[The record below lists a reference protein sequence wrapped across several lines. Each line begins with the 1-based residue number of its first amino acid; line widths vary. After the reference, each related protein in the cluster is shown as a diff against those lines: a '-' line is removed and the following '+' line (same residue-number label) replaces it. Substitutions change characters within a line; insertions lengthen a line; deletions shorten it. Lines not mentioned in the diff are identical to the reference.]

1 MIAKLKLVAFSAW
14 LLVPLPAAAQ
24 NGQDSALVGVVRDQS
39 GAIVSG
45 AAVQVSS
52 TALVGGPQQTTT
64 DGAGGYRFAFLPPGA
79 YGVRVQHAGFASTAR
94 TLTLTPGATL
104 TLDLVLSINRIEQ
117 SVKVAAA
124 APIVDVHT
132 SAAPTVIDRTLLEA
146 LPLPRGALGIVNLAP
161 GVTHDVGLGGTL
173 YANPLFL
180 DGTSANE
187 PGLGQ
192 AILSPNLNWLEE
204 VQVISIG
211 ADARYGEYTGAMANA
226 ITRSG
231 SNRLSGRGEFWT
243 TRPSWS
249 GNNRA
254 WLSPALQQRFRPVDI
269 KQRYDATFQAGG
281 PIAKDRVWFFAGGE
295 RYRDKYRPA
304 SFYTGQN
311 GPGDADYDSTE
322 WKGIGKLTA
331 APSTRLRVE
340 GYVERSVQ
348 AVDGANAS
356 PLISNDALAIN
367 DVKDVMWNARALWT
381 VSDRTVVEFR
391 QTGQRYDSF
400 FGPPEGKR
408 DGPPAHVDL
417 LTGVMSV
424 NYLDASTW
432 NSSPVTAS
440 AEVTTFP
447 ARRFAGQHE
456 LRAGFEYEHD
466 TLRTEDHTTA
476 GVLIFDTDGRPTSV
490 QMWAG
495 AIYRPRQARQT
506 LYAQDSWTVADRL
519 TINAGLRAGFYNGG
533 VPTHPDA
540 FSAHA
545 VAPRLGAAWDVGGDH
560 RTAVRLHYGRYH
572 DPIVTSFYDF
582 LDPLSQSPTISAD
595 VVGSDYVETF
605 RTPIATEGSID
616 PDIRFPYM
624 QEIAIGVERQL
635 PWALSATAQLVRRD
649 YRDAIGFTD
658 PGLVWQPAT
667 RRDPGADG
675 RPGTADDGGPITVY
689 LDTDPTKSA
698 PVLTNPDAHRR
709 YRAAQFILR
718 RRGADADL
726 QASYTWSRTT
736 GNYYNAAGSNA
747 ANGDMGLNGIFVNP
761 NKRINADGLTN
772 QDFTHEIKVLG
783 SMRLQVWG
791 PLTVGAVYR
800 YQSGAPWQRA
810 ANFGSQT
817 GANAIFVEPR
827 GSRRTAALNAIDI
840 RGEKTLRTGG
850 AASLGLFVDVFN
862 VTNQGEALRV
872 SPQSGPNLGLPLLWT
887 DPRSARAGVH
897 LSF

>member
-1 MIAKLKLVAFSAW
+1 LLPKLPSLALTAL

-24 NGQDSALVGVVRDQS
+24 NGQDAALVGVVHDSS
-39 GAIVSG
+39 GATVAG
-45 AAVQVSS
+45 ATVQVTSG
-52 TALVGGPQQTTT
+52 ALVGGPQRAMT
-64 DGAGGYRFAFLPPGA
+64 DAAGTYRFAFLPPGA
-79 YGVRVQHAGFASTAR
+79 YDVRVQRAGFATTGER
-94 TLTLTPGATL
+94 LTLTPGATL
-104 TLDLVLSINRIEQ
+104 TLDFVLALERLEQ
-117 SVKVAAA
+117 SVEIRAS
-124 APIVDVHT
+124 APIIDVHT
-132 SAAPTVIDRTLLEA
+132 SASPTVIDRDQLET
-146 LPLPRGALGIVNLAP
+146 LPLARGALGIVNLAP

-187 PGLGQ
+187 PGSGQ
-192 AILSPNLNWLEE
+192 AILSPNLNWIDE

-231 SNRLSGRGEFWT
+231 SNRFSGRGEFWT

-249 GNNRA
+249 GNNRGS
-254 WLSPALQQRFRPVDI
+254 LSPAVQQRFRPVDI
-269 KQRYDATFQAGG
+269 KQRYDTTFQAGG
-281 PIAKDRVWFFAGGE
+281 PVAKDRVWFFAGGE

-311 GPGDADYDSTE
+311 GPGNADYDSTE

-331 APSTRLRVE
+331 APSARLRVE

-348 AVDGANAS
+348 GVDGANAS
-356 PLISNDALAIN
+356 PLISNDALAIS
-367 DVKDVMWNARALWT
+367 DIRDAMWNARALWT

-417 LTGVMSV
+417 LTSVMSV
-424 NYLDASTW
+424 NYLDSSTW
-432 NSSPVTAS
+432 SSSPVTAS

-447 ARRFAGQHE
+447 ARRVAGQHE
-456 LRAGFEYEHD
+456 IRAGFEYEHD
-466 TLRTEDHTTA
+466 TLRTEDHTT
-476 GVLIFDTDGRPTSV
+476 GGLLIFDTDGRATSV

-495 AIYRPRQARQT
+495 AIYRPRQSRQT
-506 LYAQDSWTVADRL
+506 VYAQDSWTVADRL
-519 TINAGLRAGFYNGG
+519 TVNAGLRAGFYNGS
-533 VPTHPDA
+533 VPTHPQA
-540 FSAHA
+540 FAAHA
-545 VAPRLGAAWDVGGDH
+545 LAPRLGAAWDVTGDH
-560 RTAVRLHYGRYH
+560 RTAVRVHYGRYQ

-582 LDPLSQSPTISAD
+582 LDPLSQSPTILAD
-595 VVGSDYVETF
+595 VTGDGYVETF
-605 RTPIATEGSID
+605 RTPVATAGSID

-624 QEIAIGVERQL
+624 QEIAAGVERQL
-635 PWALSATAQLVRRD
+635 PWALSATAQFVRRD

-658 PGLVWQPAT
+658 PGIVWQPVI
-667 RRDPGADG
+667 RRDPGPDG
-675 RPGTADDGGPITVY
+675 RAGTADDGGPITVY
-689 LDTDPTKSA
+689 LDADPTKSA

-718 RRGADADL
+718 RRGGHSDL

-736 GNYYNAAGSNA
+736 GNYYNAADSNA
-747 ANGDMGLNGIFVNP
+747 ANGDLGLNGTFVNP
-761 NKRINADGLTN
+761 NKRINGDGLTN

-810 ANFGSQT
+810 ANFGTQT

-827 GSRRTAALNAIDI
+827 GSRRTAALNAIDV
-840 RGEKTLRTGG
+840 RAEKTVHTGG

-897 LSF
+897 LVF